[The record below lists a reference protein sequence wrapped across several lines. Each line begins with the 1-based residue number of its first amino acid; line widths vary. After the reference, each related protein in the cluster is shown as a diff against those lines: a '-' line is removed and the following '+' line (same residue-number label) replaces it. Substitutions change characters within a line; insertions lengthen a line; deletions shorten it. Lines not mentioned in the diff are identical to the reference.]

1 MQRLPFLLILGLL
14 LPLPLLR
21 AAPDSPSFVVQ
32 NQLLAPGSPLVP
44 APAPSDRVTLADGRV
59 LTVRLEGA
67 VLSARLADADWTVLD
82 PRASAGCPP
91 ALAAF
96 ADNSALLIWR
106 GHSADGAHDL
116 RNARFIDGAWQP
128 PATLITE
135 DWRPASAPSGE
146 GPALDHRGPHV
157 VVAWFTAADGP
168 RIHVSTS
175 SSAGAQWLIPQRVDD
190 ITPVGRVSVVLLD
203 DGSQLVSWVERLD
216 GDHVI
221 LLRRISPRGSLS
233 VPVQLV
239 RQSADPGHPR
249 LTRLKD
255 GGATPAQL
263 LLTYTSPASDLSTLN
278 SQPSTT
284 PASTRLITLPDAALL
299 AEVDAC
305 DCDPRP
311 EDQRGY
317 GLKARILSVDP
328 KTGTITLAHEAI
340 PGVMP
345 AATTA
350 FKAAPDLLAAAQKG
364 KRILARTERLGPD
377 WWLLNL
383 RPLLQSPTQE

>member
-1 MQRLPFLLILGLL
+1 MQRRSFLLILGLL
-14 LPLPLLR
+14 LPFPLLR

-32 NQLLAPGSPLVP
+32 NQLLAPDSPLVP

-59 LTVRLEGA
+59 LTVRLEGT
-67 VLSARLADADWTVLD
+67 VLSARLTDADWIVLD
-82 PRASAGCPP
+82 PRASAGCAP

-96 ADNSALLIWR
+96 ADNSALLVWR

-116 RNARFIDGAWQP
+116 RNARFIDGVWQP

-239 RQSADPGHPR
+239 RQSADPGLPR

-263 LLTYTSPASDLSTLN
+263 LLTYTTPPAV
-278 SQPSTT
+278 
-284 PASTRLITLPDAALL
+284 TRLITLPDAALL

-317 GLKARILSVDP
+317 GIKGRILSVDP
-328 KTGTITLAHEAI
+328 KAATITLAHETI

-364 KRILARTERLGPD
+364 TRILARTERLGPD
-377 WWLLNL
+377 WWLLTL
-383 RPLLQSPTQE
+383 RPLLNSTPIPK